1 MIHQIQLL
9 VRHTMESSTGLG
21 ILSFALIVVPIIG
34 MDMVHRYGWQH
45 WEPFAKHHKE
55 CYNYYYRD
63 VAQFGRALALGASGR
78 RFKSYRPDLK
88 LPLHI

>member
-21 ILSFALIVVPIIG
+21 VLSFALIVVPIIG

-45 WEPFAKHHKE
+45 WEPFAKHHK
-55 CYNYYYRD
+55 
-63 VAQFGRALALGASGR
+63 
-78 RFKSYRPDLK
+78 
-88 LPLHI
+88 

>member
-34 MDMVHRYGWQH
+34 MDMIHKYGWEH
-45 WEPFAKHHKE
+45 WEPFD
-55 CYNYYYRD
+55 RW
-63 VAQFGRALALGASGR
+63 
-78 RFKSYRPDLK
+78 FKK
-88 LPLHI
+88 